1 MGYQESFRPIEHLA
15 ESAGIKKAIAEYADN
30 PYLPEHCVYFC
41 STREKATGK
50 LFACIGGQRC
60 RVHIIAGIDI
70 DFCVPDDEPY
80 EDYYEDLDERLVEEA
95 ALERPD
101 LVEQAYHEVV
111 ARLER
116 AAKRE
121 RQREGAL
128 REESMAL
135 WPDVSRVLALCG
147 PIPAASFVRMPMFTG
162 HFMYDVLVDLERQG
176 LVSFD
181 RTVCPST
188 VSLTE
193 KALQELG
200 IEEVSTAK
208 DLGEQLVLLLEAFG
222 PLSSANLSQ
231 MLGLS
236 MYKLRPLL
244 RKLVSDGRIIPQGQ
258 TRSRKYRVAE
268 DAASVA

>member
-1 MGYQESFRPIEHLA
+1 MGYQESFRQIEHLA
-15 ESAGIKKAIAEYADN
+15 ESAGIKKAIAEYEDN

-60 RVHIIAGIDI
+60 RVHIIASIDL

-95 ALERPD
+95 ARERPD
-101 LVEQAYHEVV
+101 LVEQAYHEIV
-111 ARLER
+111 AQFER

-121 RQREGAL
+121 REKEEAL

-135 WPDVSRVLALCG
+135 WPDVSRVLAFCG
-147 PIPAASFVRMPMFTG
+147 PTPVGFFVRMPMFTG
-162 HFMYDVLVDLERQG
+162 HFMHNVLVDLERQG

-181 RTVCPST
+181 GSACPST

-200 IEEVSTAK
+200 VEEVPTAK

-222 PLSSANLSQ
+222 PLSSANLSN

-236 MYKLRPLL
+236 LYKLRPLL
-244 RKLVSDGRIIPQGQ
+244 RKLVSDGRVIPEGQ